1 MKFRRVLVANRG
13 EIALRIMRTCHHL
26 GLGTVGVYSDA
37 DANAPHVQ
45 FADRAIRIGG
55 PEATESYLNIP
66 NLLAAAKASGADA
79 IHPGYGFLAE
89 NAEFA
94 DAVESAGLVFI
105 GPTAEMITLMGDKGT
120 ARHLMNERGVPVT
133 PGYSGDDQDQE
144 TFLAEAQKIGFPVL
158 VKAVAGG
165 GGKGM
170 SIVEAPEDLPAAL
183 RLHGMRVARWLR
195 WRPAS

>member
-79 IHPGYGFLAE
+79 IHPGYGFGRKCRVCRCCRVIAYRAYGR
-89 NAEFA
+89 NDHI
-94 DAVESAGLVFI
+94 DA
-105 GPTAEMITLMGDKGT
+105 KGG
-120 ARHLMNERGVPVT
+120 ARH
-133 PGYSGDDQDQE
+133 S
-144 TFLAEAQKIGFPVL
+144 
-158 VKAVAGG
+158 
-165 GGKGM
+165 
-170 SIVEAPEDLPAAL
+170 
-183 RLHGMRVARWLR
+183 
-195 WRPAS
+195 